1 MPPDRPDSTLA
12 AGAGTPISRAQRL
25 AGHALALALL
35 GAAWFL
41 DPFAEAAFDA
51 PKRLVVLIAAVVAS
65 AALIWEA
72 RRLEWQRWPRR
83 ARWIVA
89 FAVLGLV
96 GIVVSTFFSPRP
108 EQAWAALRTVLLYG
122 LFVPLGASVLLDGA
136 AGVRLFRIALLATAL
151 NALLSLLQAVG
162 VKLPLGV
169 TKLGGRL
176 PTGALLGNE
185 GYVALACALMAAAC
199 LAIALNG
206 AERRRRLIALG
217 GFALGMVAIVANQQL
232 TSAIALGV
240 AGLAIATVRWRAR
253 WLAGVGAGGILVAAS
268 AAVVPAIRDVTWAAL
283 PVGGVAGYQRLTTYR
298 LGAWVAAAEMASA
311 RPLTGFGPGTFGAE
325 AQTRR
330 LAAEIRI
337 RERLLPPINAGAF
350 VSAHQEY
357 LQLAAEAGIPTLLAL
372 LAALAMLFAGLLGAA
387 RSPGAPEP
395 LVLLGVLVAGAIAAL
410 AWFPLQI
417 PFTAVVLLLACGRAW
432 RVIAGQNRSA
442 A

>member
-1 MPPDRPDSTLA
+1 MPPYRPDSTLA

-72 RRLEWQRWPRR
+72 RRLEGQRWPRR

-206 AERRRRLIALG
+206 A
-217 GFALGMVAIVANQQL
+217 
-232 TSAIALGV
+232 
-240 AGLAIATVRWRAR
+240 
-253 WLAGVGAGGILVAAS
+253 
-268 AAVVPAIRDVTWAAL
+268 
-283 PVGGVAGYQRLTTYR
+283 
-298 LGAWVAAAEMASA
+298 
-311 RPLTGFGPGTFGAE
+311 
-325 AQTRR
+325 
-330 LAAEIRI
+330 
-337 RERLLPPINAGAF
+337 
-350 VSAHQEY
+350 
-357 LQLAAEAGIPTLLAL
+357 
-372 LAALAMLFAGLLGAA
+372 
-387 RSPGAPEP
+387 
-395 LVLLGVLVAGAIAAL
+395 
-410 AWFPLQI
+410 
-417 PFTAVVLLLACGRAW
+417 
-432 RVIAGQNRSA
+432 
-442 A
+442 